1 MLRPQG
7 HNYLVT
13 LLRASKETLLFS
25 ASTVLLLAGGLAWLL
40 AAQTPTDVLWY
51 AGNLLGL
58 GFSVVWTVSA
68 IRRHQLSVDVIAV
81 LALAGAI
88 AVREPFAG
96 AMITVM
102 LASGQL
108 LEARAAARA
117 RRELSLLVERA
128 PRTARRRLEG
138 GVVEVGVDEVS
149 RGDRILVGTGEVVP
163 VDGRLVAGG
172 TLDEAALTGESLPV
186 ERPAG

>member
-1 MLRPQG
+1 MCIRDRLWVAG
-7 HNYLVT
+7 
-13 LLRASKETLLFS
+13 
-25 ASTVLLLAGGLAWLL
+25 TVLGLAFSIAWT
-40 AAQTPTDVLWY
+40 AA
-51 AGNLLGL
+51 
-58 GFSVVWTVSA
+58 A
-68 IRRHQLSVDVIAV
+68 IRRRQPSVDIIAL
-81 LALAGAI
+81 LALAGALW
-88 AVREPFAG
+88 VNEPFAG

-163 VDGRLVAGG
+163 VSYTHLRAH
-172 TLDEAALTGESLPV
+172 E
-186 ERPAG
+186 